1 MQHFSKI
8 LITLFFLLVSGT
20 AMAVI
25 PPPSVAANGYLLVEM
40 ETGQVL
46 AEQNASKKLE
56 PASLTKIMT
65 AHVVFMELEAKR
77 ISLSDMVLISEKA
90 WRTQGSK
97 VFIEVNKEVSVED
110 LLKGLIIQSGNDAA
124 IALAEHVA
132 GSEEAFATLMNQEAK
147 KLGMKD
153 SHFTNSSGLPDE
165 NHYTTARDIALVTM
179 ASIRDFPEYYKWYS
193 ERDFTFN
200 EIKQD
205 NRNTLLW
212 QDATIDGVKTGHTEA
227 AGYCLVS
234 SALRDGRRLVSVI
247 MGAQSTSARATESRK
262 LLNYGFR
269 FYVTKKLLS
278 ANKPLQKVKV
288 WKGATE
294 TIDVGI
300 AKDLVQTIP
309 HDSTDKI
316 KASLT
321 VDASLVAPIS
331 KGTRLGSVKVTLDD
345 KTLATLPLVALS
357 DVESGSIFVVIKDSV
372 LLMLQ

>member
-1 MQHFSKI
+1 MHHFSKI
-8 LITLFFLLVSGT
+8 LIALFFLLVSST
-20 AMAVI
+20 AMAII
-25 PPPSVAANGYLLVEM
+25 PPPSVASNGYLLVEM

-97 VFIEVNKEVSVED
+97 MFIEVNKEVSVED

-193 ERDFTFN
+193 QRDYTFN

-227 AGYCLVS
+227 AGFCLVA
-234 SALRDGRRLVSVI
+234 SAMRDGRRLVSVV
-247 MGAQSTSARATESRK
+247 MGAANTSARATESRK

-278 ANKPLQKVKV
+278 GNKPLQKVKV

-294 TIDVGI
+294 TIEVGI
-300 AKDLVQTIP
+300 AKDLVKTIP
-309 HDSTDKI
+309 HDSADKI

-321 VDASLVAPIS
+321 VDTSLVAPIS

-345 KTLATLPLVALS
+345 KTLATLPLIALT
-357 DVESGSIFVVIKDSV
+357 DVESGGIFVVIKDSV